1 MIKLY
6 KSGDNMGIATDVVN
20 ENNFVYEIS
29 SLFEK
34 LIVEKSY
41 EGDWTFQFMYWLP
54 QIASILMFFRGCD
67 LSGYIERD
75 ESSSFPI
82 KAGECYEENLAHK
95 NW

>member
-6 KSGDNMGIATDVVN
+6 KSGDNMGIATDLVN
-20 ENNFVYEIS
+20 EDDFVDEIS
-29 SLFEK
+29 ELFEK
-34 LIVEKSY
+34 LINEKSY
-41 EGDWTFQFMYWLP
+41 ENDWEFQFMYWLP

-75 ESSSFPI
+75 ENSSFPI
-82 KAGECYEENLAHK
+82 RAGNCHEENLAHK